1 MTVPAYVSPDQ
12 WISDRADFARRGVG
26 RGYAVVVARCADGI
40 CMVAHNPSRSLH
52 QTSEIH
58 DRIGFAAVGRYN
70 EYEQLRVAGI
80 RLADIRAY
88 AYGPLDVTGLA
99 LATTYAQVIG
109 ANFASMNEKPY
120 EVELAVAELGRTR
133 PADQI
138 FRISWDGSV
147 SDGIAPTVLGPMS
160 QDRRDTI
167 NEFITDSTPLDDA
180 VRCAAAALTASSDA
194 AIADELEVSILD
206 PRTGG
211 RRTFRRLGRD
221 RVRAFWSAS

>member
-1 MTVPAYVSPDQ
+1 
-12 WISDRADFARRGVG
+12 
-26 RGYAVVVARCADGI
+26 
-40 CMVAHNPSRSLH
+40 
-52 QTSEIH
+52 
-58 DRIGFAAVGRYN
+58 
-70 EYEQLRVAGI
+70 
-80 RLADIRAY
+80 
-88 AYGPLDVTGLA
+88 
-99 LATTYAQVIG
+99 
-109 ANFASMNEKPY
+109 
-120 EVELAVAELGRTR
+120 
-133 PADQI
+133 
-138 FRISWDGSV
+138 
-147 SDGIAPTVLGPMS
+147 MS